1 MANDKNKE
9 TKICEHCGRKLPVSE
24 FALMH
29 CRNYMNVCKECCAKK
44 QKKTRNENDY
54 KKGMELYLADDSMH
68 INRKYKKINRNRTL
82 KKNISG
88 IDFCARDERF
98 VKLLYYKDTW
108 ISNYRRVIVYEDGQY
123 KLLRGSVDRWTGE
136 VVYTL
141 K

>member
-1 MANDKNKE
+1 
-9 TKICEHCGRKLPVSE
+9 
-24 FALMH
+24 
-29 CRNYMNVCKECCAKK
+29 
-44 QKKTRNENDY
+44 
-54 KKGMELYLADDSMH
+54 MELYLADDSMH

-141 K
+141 KKERYIKYTQTYDYKKVKVTGSSLVVGTFIVNYDMMNNTRIWHLNNDVTDGYYKHL

>member
-1 MANDKNKE
+1 MANAKNKE

-98 VKLLYYKDTW
+98 VKLLYY
-108 ISNYRRVIVYEDGQY
+108 
-123 KLLRGSVDRWTGE
+123 
-136 VVYTL
+136 
-141 K
+141 

>member
-108 ISNYRRVIVYEDGQY
+108 ISNYRR
-123 KLLRGSVDRWTGE
+123 RRSVQLTSG
-136 VVYTL
+136 
-141 K
+141 KC

>member
-54 KKGMELYLADDSMH
+54 KKAWNFILRMIPCISIE
-68 INRKYKKINRNRTL
+68 NTRKST
-82 KKNISG
+82 
-88 IDFCARDERF
+88 E
-98 VKLLYYKDTW
+98 
-108 ISNYRRVIVYEDGQY
+108 
-123 KLLRGSVDRWTGE
+123 TGH
-136 VVYTL
+136 
-141 K
+141 